1 MKKSEKFD
9 PNQLK
14 KMKKNIKTK
23 IEKYNLNNFAEGF
36 KKASLK
42 AIKYPKFSKISQ
54 ITLLFLYSINFI
66 LTLVKI
72 INPHM

>member
-1 MKKSEKFD
+1 LKKID

-23 IEKYNLNNFAEGF
+23 IETYNLDKFTEGF

-42 AIKYPKFSKISQ
+42 AIKYPKFSKISK
-54 ITLLFLYSINFI
+54 ILKLLLFSFRENI
-66 LTLVKI
+66 
-72 INPHM
+72 